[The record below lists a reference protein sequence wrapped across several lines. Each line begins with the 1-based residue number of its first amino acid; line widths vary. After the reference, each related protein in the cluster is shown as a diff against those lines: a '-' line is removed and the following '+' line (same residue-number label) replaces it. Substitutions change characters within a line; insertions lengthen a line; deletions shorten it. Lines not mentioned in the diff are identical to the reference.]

1 MKGYWIATYS
11 QIKDPERMK
20 KYADKAKEAVL
31 KHSGKILAR
40 SANNIALEGRE
51 MVRIALAEFPDV
63 ETAKKCYDSEEYVEA
78 RTYLKD
84 NVIREHMIFEGME

>member
-11 QIKDPERMK
+11 EIKDPERMK

-40 SANNIALEGRE
+40 SANTVSYTHLTLPTSDL
-51 MVRIALAEFPDV
+51 V
-63 ETAKKCYDSEEYVEA
+63 
-78 RTYLKD
+78 
-84 NVIREHMIFEGME
+84 

>member
-11 QIKDPERMK
+11 EIKDPERMK

-40 SANNIALEGRE
+40 VLITLHLRVEKWLE
-51 MVRIALAEFPDV
+51 
-63 ETAKKCYDSEEYVEA
+63 
-78 RTYLKD
+78 
-84 NVIREHMIFEGME
+84 

>member
-11 QIKDPERMK
+11 EIKDPERMK

-40 SANNIALEGRE
+40 SANNIALEG
-51 MVRIALAEFPDV
+51 
-63 ETAKKCYDSEEYVEA
+63 
-78 RTYLKD
+78 
-84 NVIREHMIFEGME
+84 

>member
-11 QIKDPERMK
+11 EIKDPERMK

-40 SANNIALEGRE
+40 SANTVSYTHLTLPTIYS
-51 MVRIALAEFPDV
+51 V
-63 ETAKKCYDSEEYVEA
+63 
-78 RTYLKD
+78 
-84 NVIREHMIFEGME
+84 